1 MNKLTHAALCEVA
14 RKWLLRPNSKQGHGC
29 HVALT
34 ECRSGDTG
42 EMPDAIGFRAV
53 TAETETVLVE
63 VKVSRGDFLADARK
77 PHREGGNGIG
87 LFRYYMC
94 PAGLISPDEV
104 PERWGLLWVDQRG
117 RIEPKL
123 GPVAL
128 SKNSGTFAKASEPW
142 KHQRNLARET
152 WMLVRVMARIDD
164 PDKVKRTINQAIRE
178 KERLVK
184 LCNAQADEIRALKA
198 PPSSSANIEELQVAI
213 RSKVRSSSD
222 RLPPERRAID
232 RCALGD

>member
-1 MNKLTHAALCEVA
+1 
-14 RKWLLRPNSKQGHGC
+14 
-29 HVALT
+29 
-34 ECRSGDTG
+34 
-42 EMPDAIGFRAV
+42 MPDAIGFRAV

-63 VKVSRGDFLADARK
+63 EKVSRGDFLADARK
-77 PHREGGNGIG
+77 PHREVGNGVG

-128 SKNSGTFAKASEPW
+128 SKNSGTFAKACEPW

-198 PPSSSANIEELQVAI
+198 PLPPARTSKSYKSPFEARFALQVTAYI
-213 RSKVRSSSD
+213 QSVAPS
-222 RLPPERRAID
+222 IV
-232 RCALGD
+232 ALLRISGTVQAYDWRY

>member
-1 MNKLTHAALCEVA
+1 
-14 RKWLLRPNSKQGHGC
+14 
-29 HVALT
+29 
-34 ECRSGDTG
+34 
-42 EMPDAIGFRAV
+42 MPDAIGFRAV
-53 TAETETVLVE
+53 SSETETVLVE

-77 PHREGGNGIG
+77 PHREAGNGIG

-128 SKNSGTFAKASEPW
+128 SKNSGTFTKASEPW
-142 KHQRNLARET
+142 KHQRNSARET
-152 WMLVRVMARIDD
+152 WLLVRVMARIDD
-164 PDKVKRTINQAIRE
+164 PDKVKRSINQAIRE

-198 PPSSSANIEELQVAI
+198 PPSNNATIEELQVAI
-213 RSKVRSSSD
+213 RSKVRSSND
-222 RLPPERRAID
+222 RLPQERRTID
-232 RCALGD
+232 RCALED

>member
-1 MNKLTHAALCEVA
+1 
-14 RKWLLRPNSKQGHGC
+14 
-29 HVALT
+29 
-34 ECRSGDTG
+34 
-42 EMPDAIGFRAV
+42 MPDAIGFRAV

-77 PHREGGNGIG
+77 PHRAVGNGVG

-128 SKNSGTFAKASEPW
+128 SKNSGTFAKACEPW

-198 PPSSSANIEELQVAI
+198 PPSTSANIEELQVTI

-222 RLPPERRAID
+222 RLHPERRTID